1 MGDSY
6 YESSSVGMD
15 LIRLV
20 FSTLDRPAYWL
31 LGIVYQL
38 FFNVASADIFSDG
51 TIMSFYGRV
60 QAILGVFMMFQL
72 AMTFLRGIVEPD
84 SFSKDKGGGS
94 LLRRI
99 ATSMIL
105 ITILMPI
112 NTGGGNEYQKQI
124 HNNGLLF
131 GTLYSL
137 QHRILSNNTIG
148 RLVLGSGTDQS
159 TFMSD
164 NADEQLEQSSRIFT
178 SAVLKG
184 FYRINLVKEEDRV
197 DTGDKYPATKNETRM
212 CKDIDNDV
220 LAAYTRLDAD
230 PGEIIGMVNETCTVD
245 FNLLNYL
252 PVVSSFA
259 GTKKYVFTYMPVIST
274 IVGIVFVFILL
285 SFTIEVA
292 VRAVKLAVLRLI
304 APIPLIAYIDPK
316 GSGDEAFKSWTKTL
330 TSTYLDLFIR
340 LAVVYFVIYLIQN
353 MIVNGIAMNNA
364 GSGIIRALS
373 FILIWVG
380 LFVFAK
386 QAPKFIRQALGLKGD
401 GGFNLFG
408 GFGEIMGAA
417 ALGAGAIGS
426 FNAARAASRLS
437 DQVRGGEDKANK
449 WYNRGK
455 HVLAG
460 MAGGISGGMAGAAAW
475 AGAKDHQGKAVM
487 DAINKRNA
495 ADIAR
500 GASGSTVFGR
510 MSATG
515 HRLFQGE
522 GATSFDSQT
531 REISQK
537 KGIDKSAKDLFS
549 YLEGKGKTDGA
560 GYKVTT
566 VAFDGEANG
575 VKFKD
580 KQFSGTLNDLL
591 SAKQSA
597 VAAQQAGKG
606 DGTFEFDGMKFRT
619 TDASV
624 TKLEEELGYA
634 AGDEWALRQEYGG
647 RNAER
652 MEALQTASPQLSSD
666 ERKDIVRSEVRAEV
680 SGAHGDWSQD
690 QIDAEVARR
699 TSSFSIDNGYAQKKD
714 TYNESL
720 NGVNV
725 PKDGN
730 GNPKHTLYTRYEANA
745 ADNGDLSSNF
755 VASKLKKTSKAA
767 GGEAGRLESSDAYK
781 KQQADYGA
789 TKK

>member
-1 MGDSY
+1 MGDSDY
-6 YESSSVGMD
+6 TSSSVGID

-20 FSTLDRPAYWL
+20 FATLDRPAYWL

-51 TIMSFYGRV
+51 TIMQFYGRV

-72 AMTFLRGIVEPD
+72 AMTFLRGIIEPD
-84 SFSKDKGGGS
+84 SFTKDKGGGS
-94 LLRRI
+94 FLRRV

-124 HNNGLLF
+124 NNNGLLF

-164 NADEQLEQSSRIFT
+164 DANEQLEQSSRIFT

-197 DTGDKYPATKNETRM
+197 DTGEKDPATKNENRM

-230 PGEIIGMVNETCTVD
+230 PGEIISMVNETCTVD
-245 FNLLNYL
+245 NNFVNLI

-259 GTKKYVFTYMPVIST
+259 GTKKYVFVHMPILST
-274 IVGIVFVFILL
+274 IVGVVFVFILL

-304 APIPLIAYIDPK
+304 APIPLIAYMDPK

-353 MIVNGIAMNNA
+353 MIINGIAMNNV
-364 GSGIIRALS
+364 GSGVIRVLS
-373 FILIWVG
+373 FILIWIG
-380 LFVFAK
+380 LFIFAK

-417 ALGAGAIGS
+417 AVGAGAIGS

-437 DQVRGGEDKANK
+437 DQVRGGDEKANK
-449 WYNRGK
+449 WYNKGK
-455 HVLAG
+455 HLLAG
-460 MAGGISGGMAGAAAW
+460 MAGGVAGGMTGASAW

-495 ADIAR
+495 ADISR

-522 GATSFDSQT
+522 GATGFDSAT
-531 REISQK
+531 RNIGQK
-537 KGIDKSAKDLFS
+537 KSIDKSAKDLFS

-560 GYKVTT
+560 GYNVTT
-566 VAFDGEANG
+566 AGIEALGGARVSGSLNEFNRMKAAALAEETRTGAAADFVFDGHTINAH
-575 VKFKD
+575 D
-580 KQFSGTLNDLL
+580 
-591 SAKQSA
+591 A
-597 VAAQQAGKG
+597 VA
-606 DGTFEFDGMKFRT
+606 
-619 TDASV
+619 
-624 TKLEEELGYA
+624 TKIEEELAYA
-634 AGDEWALRQEYGG
+634 AGDQWAENQE
-647 RNAER
+647 AEQR
-652 MEALQTASPQLSSD
+652 RYDAAAQANPGWTAADLKAAGFKEA
-666 ERKDIVRSEVRAEV
+666 
-680 SGAHGDWSQD
+680 
-690 QIDAEVARR
+690 
-699 TSSFSIDNGYAQKKD
+699 DNGYSQKRD

-720 NGVNV
+720 NGASD
-725 PKDGN
+725 PN
-730 GNPKHTLYTRYEANA
+730 GTGLYKEYKMDQNGHVTHT
-745 ADNGDLSSNF
+745 
-755 VASKLKKTSKAA
+755 ASKLKKTSKAA
-767 GGEAGRLESSDAYK
+767 GGEALRQESSDKYK

-789 TKK
+789 SKKS